1 MILTLDFGTS
11 TTKAVLWADDG
22 PVAQAGSPIDTAY
35 AAGGRVEQDPA
46 QWWSALV
53 EACAGL
59 RAEAPRAFGS
69 VEVVGCTGARQTMA
83 LVDSSGRSLG
93 PALVWSDRRAG
104 AEAAQLRRAL
114 ETSGRAPPASGIEV
128 DAASP
133 AAKLAWLAAR
143 DGDRLAAAAWV
154 LTPRDYLV
162 RAMTGV
168 VATDPTMA
176 WRSGLYDLAGRPL
189 PELVG
194 TSGGRLPPVV
204 APDRVT
210 GALTAGAARDLGM
223 AAGIP
228 VVIGCGDRAC
238 EVLGSGATPSRPMVS
253 WGTTANVSV
262 PAAYDAGEGATPH
275 RAPTGIVCSRG
286 AEGGWVLE
294 GGLSAA
300 GSLMDW
306 LATVTGRTV
315 EALAGLAATSPP
327 GARGVVAAPW
337 LEGARAPWW
346 RERAG
351 AAFVGLGPAHT
362 VADLARAAYE
372 SVAWDVLRC
381 LEAMSTPPEATSPPE
396 AVSPPPEFTGLV
408 STGGGSGVPVWLD
421 VLSGITGLAVE
432 TRRSGQAASAGAA
445 LLAARAVGRELALA
459 DLDPVVACT
468 VPEGATV
475 SAYRGLRHRVD
486 AAAAAVLDL
495 DTDLDNGPNIDTDPD
510 TGPGPDTDP
519 DTGQSTCT

>member
-1 MILTLDFGTS
+1 
-11 TTKAVLWADDG
+11 
-22 PVAQAGSPIDTAY
+22 
-35 AAGGRVEQDPA
+35 
-46 QWWSALV
+46 
-53 EACAGL
+53 
-59 RAEAPRAFGS
+59 
-69 VEVVGCTGARQTMA
+69 
-83 LVDSSGRSLG
+83 
-93 PALVWSDRRAG
+93 
-104 AEAAQLRRAL
+104 
-114 ETSGRAPPASGIEV
+114 
-128 DAASP
+128 
-133 AAKLAWLAAR
+133 
-143 DGDRLAAAAWV
+143 
-154 LTPRDYLV
+154 
-162 RAMTGV
+162 
-168 VATDPTMA
+168 
-176 WRSGLYDLAGRPL
+176 
-189 PELVG
+189 
-194 TSGGRLPPVV
+194 VV

-223 AAGIP
+223 VAGIP

-262 PAAYDAGEGATPH
+262 PAAHDAATGATPR
-275 RAPTGIVCSRG
+275 RAPTGLVLSRG

-300 GSLMDW
+300 GSLMAW

-327 GARGVVAAPW
+327 GARGVMAAPW

-362 VADLARAAYE
+362 AADLARAAYE

-381 LEAMSTPPEATSPPE
+381 LEAMSPPPEPM
-396 AVSPPPEFTGLV
+396 SPPPEVAGLV

-421 VLSGITGLAVE
+421 VLSGITGRVVE

-445 LLAARAVGRELALA
+445 LLAARAVGKELRLT
-459 DLDPVVACT
+459 DLDPVVARS
-468 VPEGATV
+468 VPDGATV
-475 SAYRGLRHRVD
+475 SAYRGLRPRVD

-495 DTDLDNGPNIDTDPD
+495 DTGPDTGLDPD
-510 TGPGPDTDP
+510 TDTGP
-519 DTGQSTCT
+519 DTGQSACT